1 MKSALFFCLV
11 ILTSTLTAADLIIAD
26 VKLPVKI
33 VYDKKTLQLNGSAI
47 RKVSMFNVK
56 VWVSALYVESSTS
69 SASELIESKTTKII
83 DLHAL
88 YDVTATD
95 SIKGWRIAFD
105 DNCESKCSVLAPE
118 IQRFY
123 KSVPTFKK
131 GTIYRYVFTAEGVK
145 ILLENQEIFSSAN
158 QDFRTLL
165 LKTWIGPKPPSEDVK
180 KSLLKGFVTS

>member
-1 MKSALFFCLV
+1 MKSILFFFLV
-11 ILTSTLTAADLIIAD
+11 LLTGTITVADMLIAD
-26 VKLPVKI
+26 VKIPVKI
-33 VYDKKTLQLNGSAI
+33 SYDKKTLQLNGSAI

-56 VWVSALYVESSTS
+56 VWVSALYVESSTN
-69 SASELIESKTTKII
+69 SASELIDSKATKII

-95 SIKGWRIAFD
+95 SVKGWRIAFD

-131 GTIYRYVFTAEGVK
+131 GTAYRYIFTAEDVK